1 MDVLFAERRS
11 RRLSPTPPPPP
22 LHSNNN
28 NHHHDDVD
36 QTVTLRNVPLAA
48 APLPHSTVAH
58 HQQQPAS
65 QFPPTTATG
74 GGAARSAGARTGK
87 KLTAADIS
95 MPTNFQHVV
104 HVGWSAQNGFDMRDN
119 DPNGSEQ
126 LNSFL
131 KKAGVS
137 QQELNDRKTRQFI
150 YDFIESNNVLK
161 LEADGTPVAS
171 MPAQA
176 TTSSSGGG
184 RGGGGQ
190 PPAPPPVPSRHA
202 VGIHR

>member
-1 MDVLFAERRS
+1 M
-11 RRLSPTPPPPP
+11 
-22 LHSNNN
+22 HSHNN
-28 NHHHDDVD
+28 NHHQSHDDVD

-48 APLPHSTVAH
+48 APQSHSTVAH

-65 QFPPTTATG
+65 QFPPAAQPQFGGG

-184 RGGGGQ
+184 GRSGGGQ
-190 PPAPPPVPSRHA
+190 PPAPPPVPSRHT
-202 VGIHR
+202 VGNAR

>member
-1 MDVLFAERRS
+1 MAV
-11 RRLSPTPPPPP
+11 
-22 LHSNNN
+22 
-28 NHHHDDVD
+28 
-36 QTVTLRNVPLAA
+36 
-48 APLPHSTVAH
+48 APLPTGGL

-65 QFPPTTATG
+65 QFPTPAQPQFG
-74 GGAARSAGARTGK
+74 GGGGGPAARSAGASRTGK

-171 MPAQA
+171 MPALA
-176 TTSSSGGG
+176 TSSSSGGG
-184 RGGGGQ
+184 KSGGG
-190 PPAPPPVPSRHA
+190 PPPPPPPVPSRHT
-202 VGIHR
+202 VSIQ